1 MENVLS
7 RPSNSLNAALHENGI
22 SLELFWFEFLHI
34 WTEYEQIL
42 SPYLSLFSPNAGKCG
57 PE

>member
-7 RPSNSLNAALHENGI
+7 RPSNSLNAALHENGVY
-22 SLELFWFEFLHI
+22 LELFWFGFLHI
-34 WTEYEQIL
+34 WTEYGEIL
-42 SPYLSLFSPNAGKCG
+42 SPYLSLFSPNSGKCG